1 MLDEVAWN
9 KLSLLL
15 KIILR
20 STQTL
25 HPIKSILKQKLF
37 TKFIKNPEQAG
48 LRALEFQLKVPGF
61 ERKC

>member
-1 MLDEVAWN
+1 MLEEVAWN
-9 KLSLLL
+9 KSSLLL

-20 STQTL
+20 SRQTL
-25 HPIKSILKQKLF
+25 HSIKSILKQKLF
-37 TKFIKNPEQAG
+37 TKVIKNPKQTG